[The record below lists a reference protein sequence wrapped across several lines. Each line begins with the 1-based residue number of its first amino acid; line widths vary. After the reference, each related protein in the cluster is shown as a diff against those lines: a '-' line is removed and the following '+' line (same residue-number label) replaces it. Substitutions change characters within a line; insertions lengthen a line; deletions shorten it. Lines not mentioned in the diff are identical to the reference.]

1 MANNAALLYA
11 AGGGLGDSLVST
23 VVARA
28 LRQRFARVDAL
39 TLPGHRA
46 MLERVPDL
54 DAVFVDE
61 DGDERELAAHL
72 AARGYDACVV
82 TWATA
87 RTARVAAAA
96 RIPIRVGQARRL
108 YSWQFTRRV
117 TVRSE
122 VGDVTSPWSEIQM
135 DYARALECDAP
146 GAFPRFVPTD
156 ADRSEAAALVGDAP
170 FLLLH
175 PTNAVAS
182 RRDIW
187 PTQAWAALARALAD
201 AFAMRVLV
209 SGSPSD
215 IPIVERIVGQDG
227 VTSIAGKL
235 SIGAFGALAQRARAF
250 VGITTGTMHVAAAV
264 GCPTVGI
271 FPFQSDFPERWAPRG
286 QRTAIVRAD
295 YPCHRG
301 DTKESCPDYACIAN
315 LNIPRIIATT
325 RDLLAKGE

>member
-61 DGDERELAAHL
+61 GGDERELAAHL
-72 AARGYDACVV
+72 AARGYDACVM

-96 RIPIRVGQARRL
+96 QIPIRVGQARRL
-108 YSWQFTRRV
+108 YSWRFTRRV

-122 VGDVTSPWSEIQM
+122 VGDVTSPWSEIQL

-156 ADRSEAAALVGDAP
+156 ADRGEAAALVGDAP

-175 PTNAVAS
+175 PTNAVAP
-182 RRDIW
+182 RRGIW

-201 AFAMRVLV
+201 AFGMRVLV
-209 SGSPSD
+209 SGSASD
-215 IPIVERIVGQDG
+215 APIVERIVGQDG

-235 SIGAFGALAQRARAF
+235 GIGAFGALAQRARAF

-271 FPFQSDFPERWAPRG
+271 FPFQSDFPERWGPRG

-295 YPCHRG
+295 YNCHRG

-315 LNIPRIIATT
+315 LNVPRIVATT
-325 RDLLAKGE
+325 HDLLGS